1 MKPHEKHREAAEGRL
16 AFRVVTVSSSRY
28 RKMKEGTE
36 YADES
41 GDVAVRLILE
51 AGHSVSGRSLVS
63 DDVGMITKEVR
74 KFLGEK
80 DDVLL
85 FTGGTGVAKADVT
98 IEAVRPFFEKELD
111 GFGEL
116 LRRVSYDEIGAAA
129 LMTRAT
135 AGVAAGRVILC
146 LPGSPG
152 AVKTALTTTISEL
165 PHAVHITRL

>member
-1 MKPHEKHREAAEGRL
+1 MKPHEKHREVAKGQL
-16 AFRVVTVSSSRY
+16 SFRVVTVSSSRY
-28 RKMKEGTE
+28 RKMKEGNE

-51 AGHSVSGRSLVS
+51 SGHSVSGRSIVS
-63 DDVGMITKEVR
+63 DDVGMIKKEVGP
-74 KFLGEK
+74 FLGGK

-129 LMTRAT
+129 LLTRAT
-135 AGVAAGRVILC
+135 AGVAAGKVIIC
-146 LPGSPG
+146 LPGSPE
-152 AVKTALTTTISEL
+152 AVKTALVATISEL
-165 PHAVHITRL
+165 PHAVHIARL